1 MKTKDLKVTAML
13 YVKED
18 SNLKD
23 EEKISI
29 MEFIKSS
36 SKQQVEYLLLTGEG
50 KEELTKEDEKLIKDS
65 EKSLYEKVKEFKDHI
80 EA

>member
-29 MEFIKSS
+29 MEFIKGS
-36 SKQQVEYLLLTGEG
+36 SKQQVEHLLLTGEM
-50 KEELTKEDEKLIKDS
+50 KEELTEDDINAVKAS
-65 EKSLYEKVKEFKDHI
+65 EKSLYEKVDEFKKFT
-80 EA
+80 EV

>member
-1 MKTKDLKVTAML
+1 MDTKDLKVTAML

>member
-1 MKTKDLKVTAML
+1 MDTKDLKVTAML

-29 MEFIKSS
+29 MEFIKNS

-65 EKSLYEKVKEFKDHI
+65 EKSLYEKVNEFKDHI

>member
-1 MKTKDLKVTAML
+1 MDTKDLKVAAML

-29 MEFIKSS
+29 MEFIKNS
-36 SKQQVEYLLLTGEG
+36 SKQQVEFLLLTGKG
-50 KEELTKEDEKLIKDS
+50 KEELTKEDEKFIKDS
-65 EKSLYEKVKEFKDHI
+65 EKSLYEKVNEFKKFI
-80 EA
+80 EV

>member
-1 MKTKDLKVTAML
+1 MDTKDLKVTAML
-13 YVKED
+13 YVKEN

-36 SKQQVEYLLLTGEG
+36 SKQQVEFLLLTGEG
-50 KEELTKEDEKLIKDS
+50 KEEFAKEDEKFIKDS
-65 EKSLYEKVKEFKDHI
+65 EESLYKKVTEFKKFI
-80 EA
+80 EV

>member
-1 MKTKDLKVTAML
+1 MDTKDLKVTAML

-23 EEKISI
+23 KEKISV

-36 SKQQVEYLLLTGEG
+36 SKQQVEFLLLTGER
-50 KEELTKEDEKLIKDS
+50 KEELTEEDEKFIQGS
-65 EKSLYEKVKEFKDHI
+65 EKSLYEKVNEFKKFI
-80 EA
+80 EV